1 MGESSTYCFKW
12 ETSRKASMKKIL
24 ADTNFLIT
32 QYEYRVDLPSE
43 LRRIVHEPITL
54 VIASGAMDELKTLA
68 GRAGKK
74 ASGARFVLQNMG
86 RLREKFTVEIAP
98 SRGEVD
104 GWIFKFAK
112 ENEPVKLSLIY
123 QQDSSGEKAENSLGN
138 NNLEIP

>member
-1 MGESSTYCFKW
+1 
-12 ETSRKASMKKIL
+12 MKKIL

-112 ENEPVKLSLIY
+112 ENAVCVATNDVPLRKRLLALGVPVIAMKGKSKL
-123 QQDSSGEKAENSLGN
+123 DFV
-138 NNLEIP
+138 